1 MKIEAG
7 HSRKFTPYF
16 ARQLWLLGKHPEE
29 PKSEINRFF
38 SPMRAEILCVG
49 SELLLG
55 QIIDTNAAYIAGQLA
70 RIGVDLHR
78 KQTAGD
84 NLERITDCIQGA
96 LRRAD
101 ILVITGGLGP
111 TTDDLTREAIAS
123 ALGVA
128 LEYQE
133 DLAQNLRDLFAK
145 RNYQIGETTL
155 RQAYLPATTREL
167 HNPVG
172 TAPGVHFEGAFEGVG
187 GKWIFAVP
195 GVPREMKVMLD
206 GGIIPIL
213 TSHMGGERQIIV
225 SRVLRAFG
233 IGESGLADQV
243 EDILTSATNPTAA
256 PLIFGN
262 TEVHLRLTAKAKG
275 DAEAEILLDEMEN
288 RIKTRVGKYIFGT
301 DAQTLPSVTLDLLQ
315 KRGATLGVAESLT
328 GGVLGSF
335 ITDTAGSSAVF
346 RGGIVA
352 YNVDLKRKIL
362 GVSAQIIE
370 ENTEVSEEV
379 AREMAL
385 GARKL
390 TGATFA
396 LSTTGEAGPQSGSG
410 APVGTVWLALAHENG
425 VETEKREFHG
435 DRDAIRRRSALA
447 ALDLLRRHLLGGESA
462 A

>member
-1 MKIEAG
+1 
-7 HSRKFTPYF
+7 
-16 ARQLWLLGKHPEE
+16 
-29 PKSEINRFF
+29 
-38 SPMRAEILCVG
+38 MRAEILCVG

-84 NLERITDCIQGA
+84 NLERISDCIQGA

-101 ILVITGGLGP
+101 VLVITGGLGP

-123 ALGVA
+123 ALGVQ

-133 DLAQNLRDLFAK
+133 DLAQNLRDLFAR

-155 RQAYLPATTREL
+155 RQAYLPAGTQEL
-167 HNPVG
+167 PNPVG
-172 TAPGVHFEGAFEGVG
+172 TAPGVHFEGQFEGVG
-187 GKWIFAVP
+187 GKFIFAVP
-195 GVPREMKVMLD
+195 GVPREMKAMLD

-213 TSHMGGERQIIV
+213 TSHLGGERQIIV

-243 EDILTSATNPTAA
+243 EDILTSATNPTVA

-262 TEVHLRLTAKAKG
+262 TEVHLRLTAKASN
-275 DAEAEILLDEMEN
+275 DVEAKILLDDMEA
-288 RIKTRVGKYIFGT
+288 RLKERVGKHIFGA
-301 DAQTLPSVTLDLLQ
+301 DAQTLPSVTLELLQ

-335 ITDTAGSSAVF
+335 ITEVAGSSATF
-346 RGGIVA
+346 RGGVVA
-352 YNVDLKRKIL
+352 YNADLKQQIL
-362 GVSAQIIE
+362 GVAAQTIE
-370 ENTEVSEEV
+370 ENSVVSEAV

-385 GARKL
+385 GAQKV

-396 LSTTGEAGPQSGSG
+396 LATTGEAGPQSQSG

-425 VETEKREFHG
+425 VETEKRDFFG
-435 DRDAIRRRSALA
+435 DREAVRRRSALA
-447 ALDLLRRHLLGGESA
+447 ALDLLRRHLLQGDAS
-462 A
+462 